1 MIITSRVII
10 FCTLLSICST
20 SSLMANALPFKGG
33 DILFTYEN
41 SVYEMTQDGT
51 IVGSMEVPRP
61 SGTRY
66 QLGGLA
72 VDRTGRFWVYDLG
85 GAGTTK
91 FYLDYFSSYS
101 PTSGTWSYLQ
111 VPSEGPDNLSDQD
124 LTISGDYLY
133 CNTHRVNV
141 LTGALSDDTSIF
153 SRETAE
159 IATGLDGYLYAT
171 SRIGFQDRSKVRKY
185 DPDTLELL
193 SEITLCNADSEPLN
207 IRGIAVNT
215 VGELFVA
222 DWIPGAVYHFTAS
235 GNLLDAF
242 DIKMTQLS
250 DIHLFDD
257 DLLVIGARSVE
268 LTNVNLTSS
277 EIAFSATGFPK
288 PLYTAFIPVPE
299 PSSGILILSL
309 LAFLLCNHL
318 SRRKPYP
325 KQ

>member
-1 MIITSRVII
+1 
-10 FCTLLSICST
+10 
-20 SSLMANALPFKGG
+20 MANALPFKGG

-41 SVYEMTQDGT
+41 SVYEMTPDGT

-72 VDRTGRFWVYDLG
+72 IDRTGQLWVYDLG
-85 GAGTTK
+85 GTGTTK

-141 LTGALSDDTSIF
+141 LTGTLSDDASMF

-171 SRIGFQDRSKVRKY
+171 SRIGFQDRSKVCKY

-235 GNLLDAF
+235 GNLLDTF

-257 DLLVIGARSVE
+257 DLLVVGARSIE

-277 EIAFSATGFPK
+277 EIAFSVTGFPK

-299 PSSGILILSL
+299 PSSDILILSL
-309 LAFLLCNHL
+309 LALLLCNHL
-318 SRRKPYP
+318 SCRKPYP